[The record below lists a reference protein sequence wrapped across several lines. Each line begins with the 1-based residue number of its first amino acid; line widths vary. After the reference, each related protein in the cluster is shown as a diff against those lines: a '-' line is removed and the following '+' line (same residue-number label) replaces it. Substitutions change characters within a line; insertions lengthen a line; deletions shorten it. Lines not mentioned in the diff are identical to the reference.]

1 MPKVA
6 FVSFTHTIPSSQLTG
21 FWAEQA
27 KRAEETGEMT
37 YVSEDFKLLSA
48 QTALLEETGITLENV
63 GWNNPTINW
72 EDYSA
77 IVIRTT
83 WDYFRADNYPK
94 FLAWF
99 DRIEKL
105 PVLNPVAIMRWNS
118 DKHYLSELAQMGVR
132 IPPSVFVEKGEIA
145 NIAQIMRDNGWTSAI
160 AKPCVGGGADGLL
173 RYDTI
178 EQAEAGQD
186 EFARASSERAMI
198 VQQLVTQIITDGE
211 WSLLFFMGADGS
223 LQFSHAL
230 QKVPATGD
238 IRVQGGQNIPKTPT
252 EAMIEQAQDMLSAAQ
267 SLFPAP
273 LLYARVDVV
282 PIDGV
287 LVLME
292 LELIEP
298 YFFLKEMDDVVPIE
312 RFIRAL
318 QVALG

>member
-37 YVSEDFKLLSA
+37 YVSEDFKLLSV

-63 GWNNPTINW
+63 GWNDPSVNW

-99 DRIEKL
+99 DRIETL
-105 PVLNPVAIMRWNS
+105 PVWNSVAIMRWNS
-118 DKHYLSELAQMGVR
+118 DKHYLRELGEMGVR
-132 IPPSVFVEKGEIA
+132 VPPSVWVEKGEQA
-145 NIAQIMRDNGWTSAI
+145 NIAQIMREKGWTSAI
-160 AKPCVGGGADGLL
+160 AKPCVAGGAYGLL

-178 EQAEAGQD
+178 EQAEAGQA
-186 EFARASSERAMI
+186 EFEVAVAESSLL
-198 VQQLVTQIITDGE
+198 VQILIPQIMTEGE
-211 WSLLFFMGADGS
+211 WSFLFFMGSDGT

-238 IRVQGGQNIPKTPT
+238 IRVQGGENIPRTPT
-252 EAMIEQAQDMLSAAQ
+252 DNMIEQAQDMLLAAQ
-267 SLFPAP
+267 SLFPTP

-298 YFFLKEMDDVVPIE
+298 YFFLKEMNDVAPIE

>member
-27 KRAEETGEMT
+27 RRAEESGEMT

-48 QTALLEETGITLENV
+48 QTALLEETSIILENV
-63 GWNNPTINW
+63 GWNDPSVKW

-105 PVLNPVAIMRWNS
+105 PVWNPVAIMRWNS
-118 DKHYLSELAQMGVR
+118 DKHYLQELAQMGVR
-132 IPPSVFVEKGEIA
+132 IPASVLVEKDETV
-145 NIAQIMRDNGWTSAI
+145 NIAQIMREKGWTSAI
-160 AKPCVGGGADGLL
+160 AKPCVGGGAYGLL

-178 EQAEAGQD
+178 EQAETGQT
-186 EFARASSERAMI
+186 EFEQACGQSALL
-198 VQQLVTQIITDGE
+198 VQTLITQITTEGE
-211 WSLLFFMGADGS
+211 WSFLFFMGADGS

-238 IRVQGGQNIPKTPT
+238 IRVQGGENIPRIPSDN
-252 EAMIEQAQDMLSAAQ
+252 MIQQAQDMLLAAQ
-267 SLFPAP
+267 SLFPTP

-298 YFFLKEMDDVVPIE
+298 YFFLKEMNDVAPIE